1 MSGYSR
7 ARVERRRLR
16 TIEPRGGAACLRARV
31 ELELPEAVIL
41 PAVHGNMTRM
51 RAVTVSAEIGSESR
65 WVTLHGPDGDDEL
78 RPWVTLHGP
87 ALRKNGELAR
97 TTWASF
103 ALTDYPRPDGI
114 DLIPDADWATIRLAE
129 RMARAMDGA
138 ARAEHADAVGGE
150 VR

>member
-1 MSGYSR
+1 MSGY
-7 ARVERRRLR
+7 
-16 TIEPRGGAACLRARV
+16 LRARV

-41 PAVHGNMTRM
+41 PTVHGHMTRM
-51 RAVTVSAEIGSESR
+51 RAVTVSATIGSESR
-65 WVTLHGPDGDDEL
+65 WVTLRSDGDDEL

-97 TTWASF
+97 TTWAGF

-138 ARAEHADAVGGE
+138 ARAEYADAVGGE
-150 VR
+150 AR

>member
-16 TIEPRGGAACLRARV
+16 TIESRGGAACLRARV

-41 PAVHGNMTRM
+41 PAVHGHMTRM
-51 RAVTVSAEIGSESR
+51 RAVTVSVTIGSESR
-65 WVTLHGPDGDDEL
+65 WVTLRSDGDDEL
-78 RPWVTLHGP
+78 RPWVTLRGP
-87 ALRKNGELAR
+87 ALRKNGKPAR
-97 TTWASF
+97 TTWAGF

-129 RMARAMDGA
+129 RMARAMAVA
-138 ARAEHADAVGGE
+138 ARAEYADAVGGE

>member
-16 TIEPRGGAACLRARV
+16 TIEPRGEACLRARV

-41 PAVHGNMTRM
+41 PAVHGHMTRM
-51 RAVTVSAEIGSESR
+51 RAVTVSATIGSESR
-65 WVTLHGPDGDDEL
+65 WVTLHGPDDDEL

-87 ALRKNGELAR
+87 ALRKNGKPAR
-97 TTWASF
+97 TTWAGF
-103 ALTDYPRPDGI
+103 ALTGYRRPDGI

-150 VR
+150 AR

>member
-7 ARVERRRLR
+7 ARVERRHLR
-16 TIEPRGGAACLRARV
+16 TIESRGGACLRARV

-41 PAVHGNMTRM
+41 PAVHGHMTRM
-51 RAVTVSAEIGSESR
+51 RAVTVSATIGSESR
-65 WVTLHGPDGDDEL
+65 WMPLRSDGDDEL

-97 TTWASF
+97 TTWAGF

-129 RMARAMDGA
+129 RMARAMA
-138 ARAEHADAVGGE
+138 VTVRAEYADAVGGE

>member
-7 ARVERRRLR
+7 ARVERRRLG
-16 TIEPRGGAACLRARV
+16 TIGSCGRACLRARV

-41 PAVHGNMTRM
+41 PAVHGHMTRM

-65 WVTLHGPDGDDEL
+65 WVTLRSDGDDEL
-78 RPWVTLHGP
+78 RPWVALHGP
-87 ALRKNGELAR
+87 ALRKNGEPAR
-97 TTWASF
+97 TTWAAFSLF
-103 ALTDYPRPDGI
+103 DYPRPDGI

>member
-16 TIEPRGGAACLRARV
+16 TIESRGGAACLRARV

-41 PAVHGNMTRM
+41 PAVHGHMTRM
-51 RAVTVSAEIGSESR
+51 RAVTVSVTIGSESR
-65 WVTLHGPDGDDEL
+65 WVTLRSDGDDEL
-78 RPWVTLHGP
+78 RPWVTLRGP
-87 ALRKNGELAR
+87 ALRKNGKPAR
-97 TTWASF
+97 TTWAGF

-129 RMARAMDGA
+129 RMVRAMDGA
-138 ARAEHADAVGGE
+138 ARAEYADAVGGE

>member
-65 WVTLHGPDGDDEL
+65 WVTLRSDGDDEL

-87 ALRKNGELAR
+87 ALRKNGKPAR
-97 TTWASF
+97 TTWAGF
-103 ALTDYPRPDGI
+103 ALTAYPRPDGI

-138 ARAEHADAVGGE
+138 ARAEHADAVGGGA
-150 VR
+150 R

>member
-16 TIEPRGGAACLRARV
+16 TIESRGVACLRVRV

-41 PAVHGNMTRM
+41 PAVHGHMTRM
-51 RAVTVSAEIGSESR
+51 RAVTVSVTIGSESR
-65 WVTLHGPDGDDEL
+65 WVTLRSDGDDEL

-97 TTWASF
+97 TTWAGF

-129 RMARAMDGA
+129 RMARAMA
-138 ARAEHADAVGGE
+138 VTVRAEYADAAGGE

>member
-7 ARVERRRLR
+7 AWVERRRLR
-16 TIEPRGGAACLRARV
+16 TIESRGVACLRARV

-41 PAVHGNMTRM
+41 PAVHGHMTRM
-51 RAVTVSAEIGSESR
+51 RAVTVSATIGSESR
-65 WVTLHGPDGDDEL
+65 WVTLRSDGDDEL

-97 TTWASF
+97 TTWAGF

-129 RMARAMDGA
+129 RMARAMA
-138 ARAEHADAVGGE
+138 VTVRAEYADAVGGE

>member
-7 ARVERRRLR
+7 ARVERRHLR
-16 TIEPRGGAACLRARV
+16 TIESRGGACLRARV

-41 PAVHGNMTRM
+41 PAVHGHMIRM
-51 RAVTVSAEIGSESR
+51 RAVTVSATIGSESR
-65 WVTLHGPDGDDEL
+65 
-78 RPWVTLHGP
+78 WVTLHGP

>member
-16 TIEPRGGAACLRARV
+16 TIESRGGAACLRARV

-65 WVTLHGPDGDDEL
+65 WVTLHGSDGDDEL

-87 ALRKNGELAR
+87 ALRKNGEPAR
-97 TTWASF
+97 TTWAGF
-103 ALTDYPRPDGI
+103 ALTGYRRPDGI
-114 DLIPDADWATIRLAE
+114 DLIPDADWAAIRLAE
-129 RMARAMDGA
+129 RMARAMA
-138 ARAEHADAVGGE
+138 VTVRAEYADAVGGE

>member
-1 MSGYSR
+1 MSVYSR

-16 TIEPRGGAACLRARV
+16 TIESRGGAACLRARV

-51 RAVTVSAEIGSESR
+51 RAVTVSATIGSESR
-65 WVTLHGPDGDDEL
+65 WVTLHGP
-78 RPWVTLHGP
+78 
-87 ALRKNGELAR
+87 ALRKNGKPAR
-97 TTWASF
+97 TTWAGF

-150 VR
+150 AR

>member
-16 TIEPRGGAACLRARV
+16 TIESRGGAACLRARV

-51 RAVTVSAEIGSESR
+51 RAVTVSATIGSESR
-65 WVTLHGPDGDDEL
+65 
-78 RPWVTLHGP
+78 WVTLHGP
-87 ALRKNGELAR
+87 ALRKNGEPAR
-97 TTWASF
+97 TTWAAF
-103 ALTDYPRPDGI
+103 ALFDYPRPDGI

-150 VR
+150 AR

>member
-1 MSGYSR
+1 MSVYSR

-16 TIEPRGGAACLRARV
+16 TIESRGGACLRARV

-65 WVTLHGPDGDDEL
+65 WVTLHGPDGDDDL

-87 ALRKNGELAR
+87 ALRKNGKPAR
-97 TTWASF
+97 TTWAGF
-103 ALTDYPRPDGI
+103 ALTAYRRPDGI

-138 ARAEHADAVGGE
+138 ARAEHADAVGGGA
-150 VR
+150 R

>member
-16 TIEPRGGAACLRARV
+16 TIEHRGGAACLRARV

-41 PAVHGNMTRM
+41 PAVHGHMTRM
-51 RAVTVSAEIGSESR
+51 RAVTVSVTIGSESR
-65 WVTLHGPDGDDEL
+65 WVALHGPGGVDDL
-78 RPWVTLHGP
+78 RPWVSLRGP
-87 ALRKNGELAR
+87 ALRKSGELAR

-129 RMARAMDGA
+129 RMARAMAVAAGA
-138 ARAEHADAVGGE
+138 EYADAVGGE
-150 VR
+150 AR